1 MRGVAHLR
9 YWCRL
14 NIMNN
19 KPSIYPEPPPHQLAD
34 WLHQQ
39 FLNRAAPTGLS
50 SNGPW
55 PDSNL
60 AGALTRATLPTMD
73 LTFTRR
79 DVEQG
84 RVGSAVDRLMDLSD
98 TPLACARNCS
108 RMRLAFTGYARDP
121 QEIAQIP
128 EIAHYFQAITAQW
141 PYWMH
146 FLSPQA
152 DNIAT
157 LLNLTF
163 KPLSVKVEGERVNS
177 RIELSEPALSN
188 FQNMARATINLHN
201 GMGAPQHITLT
212 MGSQLRHALCL
223 LLA

>member
-1 MRGVAHLR
+1 MD
-9 YWCRL
+9 
-14 NIMNN
+14 N
-19 KPSIYPEPPPHQLAD
+19 KPSNYPEPPPHQLAD

-39 FLNRAAPTGLS
+39 FLNRAAPTSLTS
-50 SNGPW
+50 HGPW
-55 PDSNL
+55 PDSNI
-60 AGALTRATLPTMD
+60 AGAPNRATLPT
-73 LTFTRR
+73 LELIFARR

-84 RVGSAVDRLMDLSD
+84 KVGAAVDRLMDLSD
-98 TPLACARNCS
+98 TPVACARNCS
-108 RMRLAFTGYARDP
+108 RMRLAFAGYARNP
-121 QEIAQIP
+121 LEIAQIP

-163 KPLSVKVEGERVNS
+163 KPLSVKVEGKRVYS
-177 RIELSEPALSN
+177 RIELTEPALSN

-201 GMGAPQHITLT
+201 GMGAPQPITLT
-212 MGSQLRHALCL
+212 MGSQLRNALCL

>member
-1 MRGVAHLR
+1 
-9 YWCRL
+9 
-14 NIMNN
+14 MNT
-19 KPSIYPEPPPHQLAD
+19 KPSTYPDPPPHQLAD
-34 WLHQQ
+34 WMHQQ
-39 FLNRAAPTGLS
+39 FINRAAPSHMS

-60 AGALTRATLPTMD
+60 AHVLSHSSQTPID
-73 LTFTRR
+73 LTFSRHE
-79 DVEQG
+79 VKQG
-84 RVGSAVDRLMDLSD
+84 RVGAAIDRLMDLTD
-98 TPLACARNCS
+98 TPSACARNLS
-108 RMRLAFTGYARDP
+108 RMRLAFTGYERY
-121 QEIAQIP
+121 QLEIAQIP
-128 EIAHYFQAITAQW
+128 EIAHYFQAITAHW

-163 KPLSVKVEGERVNS
+163 KPLSVKVDGCRVNS
-177 RIELSEPALSN
+177 HILLTEPAILN
-188 FQNMARATINLHN
+188 FQNMTRATINLHN
-201 GMGAPQHITLT
+201 CMGAPQHITAT